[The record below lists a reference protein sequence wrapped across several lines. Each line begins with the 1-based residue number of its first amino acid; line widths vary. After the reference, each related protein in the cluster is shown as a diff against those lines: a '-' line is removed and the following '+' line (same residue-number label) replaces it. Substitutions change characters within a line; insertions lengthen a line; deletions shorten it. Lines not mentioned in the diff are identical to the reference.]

1 MPNHSPAFQ
10 AVAIDL
16 LQPGSFVVAVSR
28 QTGDVLIKDAGW
40 VRSVAIIA
48 ELKRKGVLEVLIDPS
63 RQLPASEP
71 ASAPTDAAPASTSE
85 PASSKLRA
93 AFDSERV
100 KAEACLQSSKKQT
113 SKLLQQLA
121 DGTEPALQPQLQQC
135 DKLLQSCQ
143 RNPQV
148 LLYLQQILQ
157 DDDALLRHSLRCACL
172 MAAFCSQLSELPVA
186 APQLVL
192 AALLHDCGKVQLQ
205 QLFPDEQ
212 ASEAQIL
219 PYSLALLQQLPDAG
233 ELSDIVAGHLE
244 RADRQPAACQL
255 LAIVNSY
262 ANLQQ
267 QVDDG
272 RLSAPLLPQALLQQ
286 TGQRLDAALTD
297 KFLQIL
303 GLYPPGTA
311 VRLRSGKLALVLE
324 NHPRFLDKP
333 RVKLFYHSLHKHH
346 LPAKVIDLARQSDD
360 QISGAAD
367 LRHYALDLQQY
378 F

>member
-63 RQLPASEP
+63 RQLPASEH